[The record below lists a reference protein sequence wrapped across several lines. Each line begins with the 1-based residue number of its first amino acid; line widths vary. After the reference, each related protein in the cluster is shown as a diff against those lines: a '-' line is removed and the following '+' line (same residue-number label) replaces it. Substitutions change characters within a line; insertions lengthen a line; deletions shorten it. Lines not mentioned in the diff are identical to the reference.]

1 MFPSEEDANMTVNF
15 LRRLKKKWP
24 DLQYFPKLDRGESTN
39 KPPVL
44 TSLHI
49 VWPWS
54 RFITIKLARSIFCD
68 ATYNV
73 TVFNYRLVTLT
84 LTLTLTLNSSNFCST
99 SISYSLTSFRVVA
112 ITTLDGNKQHRPL
125 MLSFILSSNNN
136 QWTIIFDIFHRIVR
150 DLDTEMH
157 VVTSDQEKA
166 IRAGLALSTFSN
178 MTLHFICSLHV
189 KWNVRD
195 HK

>member
-1 MFPSEEDANMTVNF
+1 MFPSQEDSYMTIQW
-15 LRRLKKKWP
+15 LRKLKKKWP
-24 DLQYFPKLDRGESTN
+24 HLKYFPKLDRGESTN

-54 RFITIKLARSIFCD
+54 QYMTNLLAKSIFCD

-73 TVFNYRLVTLT
+73 TVFNYR
-84 LTLTLTLNSSNFCST
+84 
-99 SISYSLTSFRVVA
+99 VVN

-125 MLSFILSSNNN
+125 MVSFILSTTSE
-136 QWTIIFDIFHRIVR
+136 QWSIVFDIFHQIVC
-150 DLDTEMH
+150 DLHTEFH
-157 VVTSDQEKA
+157 VVTSDQEPA
-166 IRAGLALSTFSN
+166 IRAGLRLSTISDLV
-178 MTLHFICSLHV
+178 LHFICSLHV